1 MNIFKLQLLWIHC
14 FQSCNIVSIQNL
26 IETKLLAGFYFVGRI
41 FDLPLRSKRE
51 ELQFCYGTNSSDDEN
66 EEIRNG
72 GGNDKQENSN
82 KIKNRVSNKKKVK
95 FDWIPPNVSD
105 TLVRK
110 IRVWFVLFKKSYSNW
125 RGRGMHT
132 N

>member
-1 MNIFKLQLLWIHC
+1 MFEKLRGFTNIF
-14 FQSCNIVSIQNL
+14 NL
-26 IETKLLAGFYFVGRI
+26 TVKYL
-41 FDLPLRSKRE
+41 
-51 ELQFCYGTNSSDDEN
+51 CEN

-72 GGNDKQENSN
+72 GGNDKQENSH

-110 IRVWFVLFKKSYSNW
+110 IRV
-125 RGRGMHT
+125 
-132 N
+132 

>member
-1 MNIFKLQLLWIHC
+1 M
-14 FQSCNIVSIQNL
+14 
-26 IETKLLAGFYFVGRI
+26 AGFYFVGRI

-72 GGNDKQENSN
+72 GGNDKQQNSH

-110 IRVWFVLFKKSYSNW
+110 LRVQVLAPKRECRKRKTREPKLDS
-125 RGRGMHT
+125 T
-132 N
+132 